1 MTIKMYEI
9 IDFPTFFKKVKTQ
22 KLPFKTSY
30 HLALITQ
37 EVEKHINYYQEQ
49 FRNILVEYGRKD
61 EEGNFIPTADGQGI
75 MLIEDKIEEA
85 YAKIAELRG
94 LEVTLPDYT
103 FSSDDFSKVEL
114 TLEEI
119 SVIMPFIKD

>member
-30 HLALITQ
+30 HLALIAQ

-49 FRNILVEYGRKD
+49 FRDILVEYGRKD
-61 EEGNFIPTADGQGI
+61 EEGNFIPTTDGQGI
-75 MLIEDKIEEA
+75 MLIEDKTEEA

-94 LEVTLPDYT
+94 LEVVLPDYT
-103 FSSDDFSKVEL
+103 FSSDDFGKIEL